1 MLNNKPGQA
10 SRKLAQTT
18 HTHLHTH
25 KSNNKMQLHA
35 LHTLGLALE
44 LKLKLPRQPQKA
56 QRFIRFALLLSVK
69 LFRKLFAT
77 ENAKQIN
84 TATAAEVVLPLPP
97 PSLFLSPHRELLQ
110 FCYHLHRADKQA
122 AAPCSALINHWSA
135 SSASAAAAVP
145 CCLL

>member
-1 MLNNKPGQA
+1 
-10 SRKLAQTT
+10 
-18 HTHLHTH
+18 
-25 KSNNKMQLHA
+25 MQLHA

-84 TATAAEVVLPLPP
+84 TATAAAGAEVVPPLPP
-97 PSLFLSPHRELLQ
+97 PSLFPSPHSELLQ

-135 SSASAAAAVP
+135 SSTSAAAAVP

>member
-18 HTHLHTH
+18 HTHTLAHTQEQQQNAITCTAYFGAG
-25 KSNNKMQLHA
+25 SGA
-35 LHTLGLALE
+35 GAGS
-44 LKLKLPRQPQKA
+44 KLPRQPQKA

-84 TATAAEVVLPLPP
+84 TAAAEVVPPLHP

-135 SSASAAAAVP
+135 SSAAAVP

>member
-18 HTHLHTH
+18 HTHTQEQQQNAITCTAYFGAG
-25 KSNNKMQLHA
+25 SGA
-35 LHTLGLALE
+35 GAGAGS
-44 LKLKLPRQPQKA
+44 KLPRQPQKA

-84 TATAAEVVLPLPP
+84 TATAAEVVLPLSPLP
-97 PSLFLSPHRELLQ
+97 LCFSLLTRNYFSFVIICIEQTSRRRRP
-110 FCYHLHRADKQA
+110 A
-122 AAPCSALINHWSA
+122 AL
-135 SSASAAAAVP
+135 
-145 CCLL
+145 

>member
-18 HTHLHTH
+18 HTH

-84 TATAAEVVLPLPP
+84 TAAAAEVVLPPP
-97 PSLFLSPHRELLQ
+97 PFPLSL
-110 FCYHLHRADKQA
+110 LHTGNYFSFVIICIEQTSRRRRPA
-122 AAPCSALINHWSA
+122 AL
-135 SSASAAAAVP
+135 
-145 CCLL
+145 